1 LKAQDKILK
10 KNRALVEKNL
20 MKLNVFFDRLP
31 ELFEWYQPDGGCV
44 GFPRYLGHEGVERFT
59 KRLVEEVGIIM
70 LPASIF
76 RSDLGS
82 VQNNR
87 FRIGFGRSYFA
98 DALEGLQEYLRNRK
112 I

>member
-1 LKAQDKILK
+1 MILK

-98 DALEGLQEYLRNRK
+98 DALEVLQEYLRNRK